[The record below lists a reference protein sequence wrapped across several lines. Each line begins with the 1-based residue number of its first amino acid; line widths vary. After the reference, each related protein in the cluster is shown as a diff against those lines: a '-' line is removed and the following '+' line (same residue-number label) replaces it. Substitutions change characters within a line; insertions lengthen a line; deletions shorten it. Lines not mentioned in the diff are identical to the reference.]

1 MGFNDFAQDL
11 LVNDQGMD
19 FLDHT
24 SVLRQPATSMDIQKN
39 IEFFFSPTC
48 PVRKTALVF
57 PTQSKYKRHLT
68 KKHFHE
74 VVLYSCQVFH
84 CKVSCRSKYDM
95 KVHLLR
101 VHNTAKGL
109 VENILSKSQ
118 RNCRPNGS
126 FINPGKCTFYG
137 RNSSTA
143 DKDVPPMPLVPES
156 DTPVEIPSPHSLE
169 LE

>member
-1 MGFNDFAQDL
+1 M
-11 LVNDQGMD
+11 
-19 FLDHT
+19 
-24 SVLRQPATSMDIQKN
+24 S
-39 IEFFFSPTC
+39 C
-48 PVRKTALVF
+48 PKDGCPSALVF

-84 CKVSCRSKYDM
+84 CKVSCRSRYDM

-126 FINPGKCTFYG
+126 FINPSTVGTAQLRTRMFLQCRWY
-137 RNSSTA
+137 RNLWRFLHPLLILLWRFLPHILWNWNYQLRKDESSGFGNIYFKGSFSVSCSSTWCVHA
-143 DKDVPPMPLVPES
+143 DQV
-156 DTPVEIPSPHSLE
+156 
-169 LE
+169 

>member
-1 MGFNDFAQDL
+1 M
-11 LVNDQGMD
+11 
-19 FLDHT
+19 
-24 SVLRQPATSMDIQKN
+24 S
-39 IEFFFSPTC
+39 C
-48 PVRKTALVF
+48 PKDGCPSALVF
-57 PTQSKYKRHLT
+57 PTQSKYKRHVT

-84 CKVSCRSKYDM
+84 CKVSCRSRYDM

-156 DTPVEIPSPHSLE
+156 VTISSSSFDAPVESPSPHSLE